1 MDLEL
6 GCVGDKIAD
15 WYKSREWSTWYASNF
30 GVGSSHELARSSVF
44 AGFKFETG
52 DVKDVFKSR
61 INQDWAL
68 KKPDIDDGNK
78 ILALV
83 DKGMQDCALA
93 VCSTLGYMR
102 YGVSARE
109 VFERSPRWPR
119 LGSVPSP
126 FMCAVRLVPEV
137 EEVGGNQELLAT
149 IAAALGYPAIVCYL
163 NNPGYN
169 LVHELLVNLQNR
181 GMNVWGKSSSR
192 CCLLG
197 PCSRL
202 ECNSHRYLFFAFF
215 KKVSFILAALVRQPS
230 TLPF

>member
-93 VCSTLGYMR
+93 VCSTLGYIR
-102 YGVSARE
+102 YGVSDSRGFCE
-109 VFERSPRWPR
+109 ITKV
-119 LGSVPSP
+119 
-126 FMCAVRLVPEV
+126 
-137 EEVGGNQELLAT
+137 
-149 IAAALGYPAIVCYL
+149 AAAWKRPVALRVRGT
-163 NNPGYN
+163 PGT
-169 LVHELLVNLQNR
+169 
-181 GMNVWGKSSSR
+181 GS
-192 CCLLG
+192 
-197 PCSRL
+197 
-202 ECNSHRYLFFAFF
+202 
-215 KKVSFILAALVRQPS
+215 
-230 TLPF
+230 